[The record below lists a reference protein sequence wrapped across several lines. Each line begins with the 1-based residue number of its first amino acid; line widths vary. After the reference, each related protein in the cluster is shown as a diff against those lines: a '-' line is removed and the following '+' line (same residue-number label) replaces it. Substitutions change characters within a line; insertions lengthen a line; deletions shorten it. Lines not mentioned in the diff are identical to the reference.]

1 MTVTAW
7 GGTPQWLVVS
17 ARADALPRPE
27 VRKTWTARS
36 VGDDAGAAVDLGLE
50 VALEAVEVE
59 AEAEDLAAAAEPAD
73 DLEQPVDLA
82 GEVAGA
88 QLGGLAAL
96 REVGRRLGVAEHDV
110 RAGVDELAHSGP
122 LVHTLVEA

>member
-1 MTVTAW
+1 MDRTV
-7 GGTPQWLVVS
+7 GG
-17 ARADALPRPE
+17 DH
-27 VRKTWTARS
+27 
-36 VGDDAGAAVDLGLE
+36 AGAPVHLGLE

-59 AEAEDLAAAAEPAD
+59 AQAEDLAAPVEPAD

-88 QLGGLAAL
+88 ELVDLAPEGQVRRGLGI
-96 REVGRRLGVAEHDV
+96 AEHDV